1 VRIVHVLLL
10 VAAAH
15 ASAAGSTPARLQR
28 VTIEIP
34 DRDVLRVTLHA
45 APAPPLH
52 SGVSGQTLRL
62 GGVSVP
68 LATPVD
74 VTVGHGETRVDFGV
88 KLRAVPE
95 AVLALDP
102 NRMPVLWEG
111 VDERGLAVL
120 TVGGTV
126 DLGDPGEVELPL
138 AGLYRAYAH
147 LSDLSLTP
155 SLSALSVHALLS
167 LYNPF
172 GFDVVATGIDY
183 RLAVGSQ
190 TVLAGR
196 QPGFRLR
203 GGQRSDVLIEQDL
216 ALSDA
221 VGGAAA
227 FARGAPAQ
235 LQGTLTIR
243 TPQGERPI
251 PLLLRAGM

>member
-1 VRIVHVLLL
+1 VPIVHAMIL

-15 ASAAGSTPARLQR
+15 ALVTQPIPARLQR
-28 VTIEIP
+28 VTVEIP

-45 APAPPLH
+45 APGPAMH
-52 SGVSGQTLRL
+52 SGLTGQKLRL
-62 GGVSVP
+62 GDVPVP
-68 LATPVD
+68 LRTPVD
-74 VTVGHGETRVDFGV
+74 VTIGHSETRVDFEV

-95 AVLALDP
+95 GVLALDP

-111 VDERGLAVL
+111 LDEGGTPVLA
-120 TVGGTV
+120 VGGTV

-155 SLSALSVHALLS
+155 SLAALSVHVLLS

-183 RLAVGSQ
+183 RLAVGGQ
-190 TVLAGR
+190 TVLAGKR
-196 QPGFRLR
+196 PGFRLR

-216 ALSDA
+216 SLSDA

-243 TPQGERPI
+243 TLHGERPI